1 MNIRIDNKVLT
12 LNSILYFMK
21 KILIT
26 NDDGFDSPALLAL
39 IEVLKPL
46 AQIITVAPTLE
57 KSACGHSLTLTKPLR
72 FVELEPNFYKL
83 DDGTPTD
90 CIFLA
95 LHKIY
100 KEEMPDLVISGINIG
115 ANMGEDITYS
125 GTASGAME
133 AVLHGVPAIAI
144 SQDFSD
150 DRVEKSQWNYKLA
163 QKAIVEL
170 VQKIFDG
177 SFPLSPRKFLNV
189 NIPALS
195 PRDSKGFKIT
205 KTGSRVYSND
215 AKVHLNPRGQEYFW
229 IGLINHEWRETQGE
243 ISDVEAIKKGYISI
257 TPIHLDMTSH
267 KDIEDLKKW
276 I

>member
-1 MNIRIDNKVLT
+1 
-12 LNSILYFMK
+12 MK

-39 IEVLKPL
+39 IEAVEPL
-46 AQIITVAPTLE
+46 ADVITVAPTIE

-72 FVELEPNFYKL
+72 FVEIKPNFYKL

-100 KEEMPDLVISGINIG
+100 KPDDLPDLVISGINIG

-133 AVLHGVPAIAI
+133 AVLQGIPAIAI
-144 SQDFSD
+144 SQDFGHD
-150 DRVEKSQWNYKLA
+150 FKDRHNFDYALA
-163 QKAIVEL
+163 KETLQGL
-170 VQKIFDG
+170 VKKIFEG
-177 SFPLSPRKFLNV
+177 KFPLEARKFLNI
-189 NIPALS
+189 NIPKLS
-195 PRDSKGFKIT
+195 AGESKGLKIT
-205 KTGSRVYSND
+205 KAGSRVYTND
-215 AKVHLNPRGQEYFW
+215 ADSHINPRGQEYFW
-229 IGLINHEWRETQGE
+229 IGLVNHEWRETQGQM
-243 ISDVEAIKKGYISI
+243 SDIQAIQQGYVSI
-257 TPIHLDMTSH
+257 TPIHLDMTAH
-267 KDIEDLKKW
+267 QDIKKLEQW

>member
-1 MNIRIDNKVLT
+1 
-12 LNSILYFMK
+12 MK

-26 NDDGFDSPALLAL
+26 NDDGFDSPALKAL
-39 IEVLKPL
+39 IEALEPL
-46 AQIITVAPTLE
+46 AEVITVAPTIE

-72 FVELEPNFYKL
+72 FVEIKPNFYKL

-100 KEEMPDLVISGINIG
+100 DPENLPDLIISGINIG

-133 AVLHGVPAIAI
+133 GVLQGIPSIAI
-144 SQDFSD
+144 SQDFGYD
-150 DRVEKSQWNYKLA
+150 FADRHSYDYALA
-163 QKAIVEL
+163 KESIRTL
-170 VQKIFDG
+170 VKKIFEG
-177 SFPLSPRKFLNV
+177 NFPLAPRKFLNV
-189 NIPALS
+189 NVPKIS
-195 PRDSKGFKIT
+195 PEASKGFKIT
-205 KTGSRVYSND
+205 KAGSRIYTND
-215 AKVHLNPRGQEYFW
+215 ADSHINPRGQEYFW
-229 IGLINHEWRETQGE
+229 IGLVNHEWRETTGQM
-243 ISDVEAIKKGYISI
+243 SDIQAIKKGYISI

-267 KDIEDLKKW
+267 NDIQKLESW

>member
-1 MNIRIDNKVLT
+1 MK
-12 LNSILYFMK
+12 K

-39 IEVLKPL
+39 INALKPL
-46 AQIITVAPTLE
+46 AEVITVAPTLE

-100 KEEMPDLVISGINIG
+100 KNVKPDLVISGINIG

-133 AVLHGVPAIAI
+133 AVLQGVPAIAI

-150 DRVEKSQWNYKLA
+150 DMREKNNWNYRLA
-163 QKAIVEL
+163 QETIVKL
-170 VQKIFDG
+170 VEKIFDG
-177 SFPLSPRKFLNV
+177 SFPLEPRKFLNI
-189 NIPALS
+189 NIPAVEPS
-195 PRDSKGFKIT
+195 ESKGFKVT
-205 KTGSRVYSND
+205 KTGSRVYTHD
-215 AKVHLNPRGQEYFW
+215 AEVHHNPRGQEYFW
-229 IGLINHEWRETQGE
+229 IGLVNHEWRETQGQM
-243 ISDVEAIKKGYISI
+243 SDVEAVKAGYISV

-267 KDIEDLKKW
+267 KDLKDLEEW

>member
-1 MNIRIDNKVLT
+1 MK
-12 LNSILYFMK
+12 K

-39 IEVLKPL
+39 REALEPL
-46 AQIITVAPTLE
+46 ADIITVAPTLE

-72 FVELEPNFYKL
+72 FVELEHNFYKL

-90 CIFLA
+90 CVFLA

-100 KEEMPDLVISGINIG
+100 DKTNMPDLVISGINIG

-133 AVLHGVPAIAI
+133 AVLQGIPAIAI

-150 DRVEKSQWNYKLA
+150 DMREKNDFDYELA
-163 QKAIVEL
+163 KKSIHTL
-170 VQKIFDG
+170 VKKIFEG
-177 SFPLSPRKFLNV
+177 SFPLEARKFLNINV
-189 NIPALS
+189 PALS
-195 PRDSKGFKIT
+195 TEASKGFKIT
-205 KTGSRVYSND
+205 KTGSRVYTND
-215 AKVHLNPRGQEYFW
+215 ADSHINPRGQEFFW
-229 IGLINHEWRETQGE
+229 IGLVNHEWRKTQGQM
-243 ISDVEAIKKGYISI
+243 SDVEATKSGYVSI

-267 KDIEDLKKW
+267 ADIKGLKEW

>member
-1 MNIRIDNKVLT
+1 
-12 LNSILYFMK
+12 MK

-39 IEVLKPL
+39 LEALKPL
-46 AQIITVAPTLE
+46 AEVITVAPTLE

-90 CIFLA
+90 CVFLA
-95 LHKIY
+95 LHKLY
-100 KEEMPDLVISGINIG
+100 PQDAQPDLVISGINIG

-133 AVLHGVPAIAI
+133 AVLQGVPAIAI

-150 DRVEKSQWNYKLA
+150 DYREKENYTYELATQTIAKLVT
-163 QKAIVEL
+163 Q
-170 VQKIFDG
+170 IFDG
-177 SFPLSPRKFLNV
+177 SFPLAPRKFLNI
-189 NIPALS
+189 NIPALKPS
-195 PRDSKGFKIT
+195 ESKGLKVT

-215 AKVHLNPRGQEYFW
+215 ADAHINPRGQEYFW
-229 IGLINHEWRETQGE
+229 IGLVNHEWRETTGQMT
-243 ISDVEAIKKGYISI
+243 DVQAVKSGYVSV
-257 TPIHLDMTSH
+257 TPVHLDMTSH
-267 KDIEDLKKW
+267 EDIEKLESW

>member
-1 MNIRIDNKVLT
+1 MKLIIPY
-12 LNSILYFMK
+12 IMK

-39 IEVLKPL
+39 IKVLKPI

-95 LHKIY
+95 LHKLY
-100 KEEMPDLVISGINIG
+100 PKDAQPDLVISGINIG

-133 AVLHGVPAIAI
+133 AVLQGVPAIAI

-150 DRVEKSQWNYKLA
+150 DMQEKEGFLYELATQTIKTIVEK
-163 QKAIVEL
+163 
-170 VQKIFDG
+170 IFEG
-177 SFPLSPRKFLNV
+177 RFPLEPRKFLNI
-189 NIPALS
+189 NIPAIAPES
-195 PRDSKGFKIT
+195 SKGFKIT
-205 KTGSRVYSND
+205 KTGSRIYTND
-215 AKVHLNPRGQEYFW
+215 ADAHINPRGQEYFW
-229 IGLINHEWRETQGE
+229 IGLVNHEWRKTKGE
-243 ISDVEAIKKGYISI
+243 MTDVEAVKSGYVSI

-267 KDIEDLKKW
+267 NDIEELKRW

>member
-1 MNIRIDNKVLT
+1 
-12 LNSILYFMK
+12 MK

-39 IEVLKPL
+39 IKALKPL
-46 AQIITVAPTLE
+46 GEIITVAPTLE

-72 FVELEPNFYKL
+72 FVELEKRFFKL

-90 CIFLA
+90 CVFLA
-95 LHKIY
+95 LHKLY
-100 KEEMPDLVISGINIG
+100 DTNNQPDLVISGINIG

-133 AVLHGVPAIAI
+133 AVLQGVPAIAI

-150 DRVEKSQWNYKLA
+150 DMRERDGWEYTLA
-163 QKAIVEL
+163 QETITQV
-170 VQKIFDG
+170 VQKILDG
-177 SFPLSPRKFLNV
+177 SFPLPPRKFLNI
-189 NIPALS
+189 NIPALH
-195 PRDSKGFKIT
+195 PQECKGLKIT
-205 KTGSRVYSND
+205 RTGSRVYTND
-215 AKVHLNPRGQEYFW
+215 ADSHINPRGQEYFW
-229 IGLINHEWRETQGE
+229 IGLVNHEWRETQGAVMT
-243 ISDVEAIKKGYISI
+243 DVDAVKEGFVSI

-267 KDIEDLKKW
+267 DDIQKLESW